1 VPPGREHRG
10 RALTRAPGAPAAQR
24 SLFHKMGW
32 LDAPLFRLVASLRY
46 ASSAGAPTTPAPD
59 HWRKVLVRP

>member
-1 VPPGREHRG
+1 
-10 RALTRAPGAPAAQR
+10 
-24 SLFHKMGW
+24 MGW